1 MLEAKLTIEA
11 PELADAIMALALAI
25 GNRASGYTPEATTGR
40 KRRATKSE
48 APAPVPIPTAA
59 PSETPAT
66 ATPGTVAPVT
76 APDGTWEP
84 GGNAAVEQPV
94 TKPAAPE
101 KPSMEVIANA
111 GAALCEQGKTNE
123 LVSLL
128 NSYGVQ
134 TVTQAYNLDDAA
146 FANFLAGLRALGAQV

>member
-1 MLEAKLTIEA
+1 MTIEA

-48 APAPVPIPTAA
+48 APAPTPTPTAA
-59 PSETPAT
+59 PSETQAT
-66 ATPGTVAPVT
+66 ATPGTAAPG
-76 APDGTWEP
+76 ANPDGTWEP

-94 TKPAAPE
+94 TKATAPAAPE
-101 KPSMEVIANA
+101 KPSMEAIANA

-128 NSYGVQ
+128 NSYGAQ
-134 TVTQAYNLDDAA
+134 TVTQAYNLDDTA
-146 FANFLAGLRALGAQV
+146 FVNFLAGLRALGAQV